1 MQCHV
6 FDQRGEPE
14 PLFGEQS
21 AVTFAGFGDTIL
33 ALPTGEGQS
42 TKNSHYC
49 FTRVFLAFWW
59 GVNTCLKQQK
69 SLSLNLLTNK
79 ERRAQEQKQT
89 QEEVRKHN
97 RRKQIWERTKWTVKM
112 RKNKNEKIINPLG
125 RKEVKNCA
133 LRWTK
138 IMCKN
143 RFVDSLDPDPIEPH
157 PRKMLPH
164 NEKKSNET

>member
-21 AVTFAGFGDTIL
+21 AVTFAGFGDTIFYTIL
-33 ALPTGEGQS
+33 HQFLTPPYKALPTGEGQS

-69 SLSLNLLTNK
+69 SLSLNLLTSK

-89 QEEVRKHN
+89 QEEENKSRSRHN
-97 RRKQIWERTKWTVKM
+97 VEGSFLCVLYFGWLNQPSSGTMIILHWYVK
-112 RKNKNEKIINPLG
+112 K
-125 RKEVKNCA
+125 
-133 LRWTK
+133 T
-138 IMCKN
+138 
-143 RFVDSLDPDPIEPH
+143 
-157 PRKMLPH
+157 
-164 NEKKSNET
+164 